1 MTHPGEEPFA
11 EPASRADDRPAVMR
25 FRIHAAFLASLCLPL
40 PACTTLQAQE
50 HEKSEA
56 HETGHPIVVT
66 SPATQD
72 VVATQEYVCQ
82 IHSRKHVEIRALEE
96 GYLEEIPVQEGQA
109 VKQGQLLFKIVA
121 VLYKA
126 RFDAD
131 NAELQRA
138 EIELRNTQTL
148 FEKNVV
154 SDQELALARAGRA
167 QAKAKVELAAAELN
181 FTRVKAPFDGIIDR
195 QYEQL
200 GSLVEVGDIL
210 TTMSDNSLMWVYFN
224 VPEANYLEFKS
235 LPGARDPE
243 NEQRLHLPGAKIE
256 LRLANG
262 QIFDQTAGDTLTV
275 ESTFDN
281 ETGNIQFRAD
291 FPNPDRLLRHG
302 QTGTLL
308 IHQTMKNAIVIPQ
321 RATFE
326 ILDKQYV
333 YVVGEDGVAH
343 QRAITVALEKDDVFV
358 IATGLQPNDKI
369 VLEGVRQIHDG
380 DHLEFE
386 YKKPDE
392 VLSHLKHHAE

>member
-1 MTHPGEEPFA
+1 
-11 EPASRADDRPAVMR
+11 MR
-25 FRIHAAFLASLCLPL
+25 FRISAALLATLSLPL
-40 PACTTLQAQE
+40 LACTTLQAQE
-50 HEKSEA
+50 QEKTGEHESE
-56 HETGHPIVVT
+56 HPIVVT

-72 VVATQEYVCQ
+72 VVTTQEYVCQ
-82 IHSRKHVEIRALEE
+82 IHSRRHVEIRALEE
-96 GYLEEIPVQEGQA
+96 GYLEEIPVQEGQS

-126 RFDAD
+126 RLAAD
-131 NAELQRA
+131 SAELERA
-138 EIELRNTQTL
+138 EIELRNTKTL

-154 SDQELALARAGRA
+154 SDQELALAKAGRA
-167 QAKAKVELAAAELN
+167 QAKAKVDLAAAELG

-195 QYEQL
+195 QYQQL

-224 VPEANYLEFKS
+224 VPEANYLRYEA
-235 LPGARDPE
+235 LPGAQDPK
-243 NEQRLHLPGAKIE
+243 NAQQLHLPGAKIE

-262 QIFDQTAGDTLTV
+262 QVFDQTAGDTVTV

-302 QTGTLL
+302 QTGTLM
-308 IHQTMKNAIVIPQ
+308 IHQTLKDATVIPQ
-321 RATFE
+321 RSTFE

-343 QRAITVALEKDDVFV
+343 QRAITIAHEKDDIFV
-358 IATGLQPNDKI
+358 VASGLEPTEKI

-380 DHLEFE
+380 QHVEFE
-386 YKKPDE
+386 YKKPEE
-392 VLSHLKHHAE
+392 VLTHLKHHAE

>member
-1 MTHPGEEPFA
+1 
-11 EPASRADDRPAVMR
+11 MR
-25 FRIHAAFLASLCLPL
+25 LRIPAAFLASLCLPL
-40 PACTTLQAQE
+40 IACTTSQAQE
-50 HEKSEA
+50 QEHGEA
-56 HETGHPIVVT
+56 HHAEHPIVVT
-66 SPATQD
+66 SPAIQD
-72 VVATQEYVCQ
+72 VDATQEYVCQ
-82 IHSRKHVEIRALEE
+82 IHSLRHVEIRALEE
-96 GYLEEIPVQEGQA
+96 GYLEEIPVQEGQT
-109 VKQGQLLFKIVA
+109 VKQGQLLFKVVA

-131 NAELQRA
+131 NAELQRT

-154 SDQELALARAGRA
+154 SDQELALARARRA
-167 QAKAKVELAAAELN
+167 QAKAKVDLAAAELG

-195 QYEQL
+195 QYQQL
-200 GSLVEVGDIL
+200 GSLVEEGDIL

-224 VPEANYLEFKS
+224 VPEANYLEFKAI
-235 LPGARDPE
+235 PGARDPE
-243 NEQRLHLPGAKIE
+243 NEQKLHLPNAKIE

-262 QIFDQTAGDTLTV
+262 QIFDQNAGDTVTV

-302 QTGTLL
+302 QTGTLM
-308 IHQTMKNAIVIPQ
+308 IHQPMKNAVVIPQ

-333 YVVGEDGVAH
+333 YVVDEQGLAH
-343 QRAITVALEKDDVFV
+343 QRAITIALEKDDVFV
-358 IATGLQPNDKI
+358 IASGLKPNEKF

-380 DHLEFE
+380 QAVEFE
-386 YKKPDE
+386 YKKPEE
-392 VLSHLKHHAE
+392 VLTHLKHHAE